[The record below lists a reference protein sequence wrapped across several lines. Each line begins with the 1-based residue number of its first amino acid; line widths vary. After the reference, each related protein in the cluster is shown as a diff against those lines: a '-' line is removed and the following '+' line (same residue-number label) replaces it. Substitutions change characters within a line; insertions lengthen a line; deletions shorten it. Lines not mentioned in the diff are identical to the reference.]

1 MSSTAHT
8 HGEGHSAHYPRLY
21 INRLGYWLFLFS
33 ESMLFAG
40 LLASRFYLQ
49 GISRP
54 EELSQSLGLGITVI
68 LLVSSLTAYLS
79 ETAIAHGDRPAFLR
93 YTLYTMVL
101 GAIFLGGVAFEWT
114 AAFQH
119 FPPSSPFGTVFF
131 AMTGMHAFHVF
142 SGIVLL
148 GLIYYN
154 GRRGAYGPED
164 AWPPEAI
171 VKYWHFVD
179 VVWVFFYAALYL
191 VA

>member
-79 ETAIAHGDRPAFLR
+79 
-93 YTLYTMVL
+93 
-101 GAIFLGGVAFEWT
+101 
-114 AAFQH
+114 
-119 FPPSSPFGTVFF
+119 
-131 AMTGMHAFHVF
+131 
-142 SGIVLL
+142 
-148 GLIYYN
+148 
-154 GRRGAYGPED
+154 
-164 AWPPEAI
+164 
-171 VKYWHFVD
+171 
-179 VVWVFFYAALYL
+179 
-191 VA
+191 